1 MRRSALIE
9 RRYSSGGNQMSKL
22 GAVVEA
28 VEKHGR
34 FVLEQVKRARSDGRF
49 AHAVIERW
57 NKIKAETPIAKAP
70 TGLPL
75 PRLALPEID
84 EPGEIA
90 RYLFSEGLP
99 GEFPYLNG
107 AYREMY
113 LEPLREIET
122 GSYGNKKSS
131 NGDSNGAIAERVS
144 RAKTPE
150 PPTRPPLQEEPTR
163 LFSGLM
169 LAEDTNKRFHFL
181 SAHQR
186 SKRLSTAFDGPT
198 LYGIDSD
205 ADGVFGKIGEGGV
218 AVDTVEDMVRL
229 YGGFEL
235 GAPNF
240 SASMTISGP
249 APIIMAM
256 YIAAA
261 KRRFGPKVVPN
272 LRGTIQ
278 ADIFKE
284 VQAQNETIFPTE
296 ASLRFLCDMIEW
308 TTANMPRWYPV
319 SISGY
324 HIGEAG
330 ATPVQQAAYTLSNGF
345 AYAEMLTARGVSVD
359 QFAPRLSFFLDCGLD
374 VEYIALARVSRKIW
388 AIGMRDVFGAN
399 ARGQMFKLHTQTSG
413 RSLIA
418 AEFKNNL
425 TRTAAE
431 LMLAYM
437 NGTNSCHSNSADEP
451 FTTPSEEWIRLAAH
465 GQAILLEE
473 SGIFKHTMNML
484 SGSPG
489 MKAVERAVEKAI
501 LDEFR
506 EIESLGGVL
515 AAVEN
520 RYQRSQIQNAA
531 HRYEQQIY
539 DGTRPI
545 VGLNR
550 YRNGADEMPEIE
562 LARTPRAKQKLQVE
576 RLKKFKKKNAKKSK
590 SALDKLA
597 TVVERGENC
606 FPALLEAVEVCSLGQ
621 ITGRMQE
628 IVGRFRPMV

>member
-1 MRRSALIE
+1 
-9 RRYSSGGNQMSKL
+9 MSKL
-22 GAVVEA
+22 GRVVEA
-28 VEKHGR
+28 VEKYNQ
-34 FVLEQVKRARSDGRF
+34 FVLDEVKRARTNKKFGQQLL
-49 AHAVIERW
+49 ARW
-57 NKIKAETPIAKAP
+57 SEIKASTPIGEAP
-70 TGLPL
+70 TGLKL

-84 EPGEIA
+84 EAGEIA
-90 RYLFSEGLP
+90 RYLLGDGLP

-113 LEPLREIET
+113 LEPLRED
-122 GSYGNKKSS
+122 GSYGN
-131 NGDSNGAIAERVS
+131 GDRRNSHGKNGAAHNGKNGV
-144 RAKTPE
+144 AK
-150 PPTRPPLQEEPTR
+150 LQEAEEPTR
-163 LFSGLM
+163 LFSGM
-169 LAEDTNKRFHFL
+169 GLAEDTNERFHYL
-181 SAHQR
+181 GAHQR
-186 SKRLSTAFDGPT
+186 SKRLSTAFDGLT

-205 ADGVFGKIGEGGV
+205 APGVFGKIGEGGV
-218 AVDTVEDMVRL
+218 AVDTVEDMERL
-229 YGGFEL
+229 YAGFDM

-261 KRRFGPKVVPN
+261 KRRFGKNVVPK

-284 VQAQNETIFPTE
+284 VQAQNETIFPVE
-296 ASLRFLCDMIEW
+296 ASLRFLADMMEY
-308 TTANMPRWYPV
+308 TTREMPRWYPV

-345 AYAEMLTARGVSVD
+345 AYAEMMAARGLHVD
-359 QFAPRLSFFLDCGLD
+359 HFGPRLSFFLDCGLD
-374 VEYIALARVSRKIW
+374 VEYIALARVSRRIW
-388 AIGMRDVFGAN
+388 AIGMRDAFGAGSK
-399 ARGQMFKLHTQTSG
+399 AQMFKLHTQTSG
-413 RSLIA
+413 RSLVA
-418 AEFKNNL
+418 SEFKNNL

-465 GQAILLEE
+465 GQAILLDE

-489 MKAVERAVEKAI
+489 MKAVERAVEAAI
-501 LDEFR
+501 LEEFR
-506 EIESLGGVL
+506 QIESLGGVV
-515 AAVEN
+515 AAIEH

-531 HRYEQQIY
+531 HRYEEQIY

-545 VGLNR
+545 IALNK
-550 YRNGADEMPEIE
+550 YRNVNEEPPEVE
-562 LARTPRAKQKLQVE
+562 LVRTPRAKKQLQVD
-576 RLKKFKKKNAKKSK
+576 RLKKFKQRNAAKAKK
-590 SALDKLA
+590 ALEKLA
-597 TVVERGENC
+597 AVAETRENC
-606 FPALLEAVEVCSLGQ
+606 FPALLDAVEVCSLGQ
-621 ITGRMQE
+621 ISGRLQE

>member
-1 MRRSALIE
+1 MGRHRDKPQARPWGEKIVWANFEKRVVAAFVSNAGARDRRSP
-9 RRYSSGGNQMSKL
+9 RRVPLRPKKGKIMSKL
-22 GAVVEA
+22 GQVVES
-28 VEKHGR
+28 VENYNK
-34 FVLEQVKRARSDGRF
+34 FVLGQVKRARTDEKFGR
-49 AHAVIERW
+49 ELLGRW
-57 NKIKAETPIAKAP
+57 NDIKAKIPVTRTP

-90 RYLFSEGLP
+90 RYLFGEGLP
-99 GEFPYLNG
+99 GEFPYLNA

-113 LEPLREIET
+113 LEPVREVESFEKNAAKID
-122 GSYGNKKSS
+122 KKIPQ
-131 NGDSNGAIAERVS
+131 A
-144 RAKTPE
+144 
-150 PPTRPPLQEEPTR
+150 EEPTR

-169 LAEDTNKRFHFL
+169 LAEDTNERFHYL
-181 SAHQR
+181 TRHQR
-186 SKRLSTAFDGPT
+186 TQRLSTAFDGPT
-198 LYGIDSD
+198 LYGLDSD

-218 AVDTVEDMVRL
+218 AIDTVEDMVRL
-229 YGGFEL
+229 YDGFDL
-235 GAPNF
+235 GSPNF

-261 KRRFGPKVVPN
+261 KRRFGPRVVSK
-272 LRGTIQ
+272 LRGPIQ

-284 VQAQNETIFPTE
+284 VQAQNETIFPIE
-296 ASLRFLCDMIEW
+296 ASLRFLTDMVEF
-308 TTANMPRWYPV
+308 TTQEMPRWYPI

-330 ATPVQQAAYTLSNGF
+330 STPVQQAAYTLSNGF
-345 AYAEMLTARGVSVD
+345 AYAEMLSARGVPVD
-359 QFAPRLSFFLDCGLD
+359 QFGPRLSFFLDCGLD

-388 AIGMRDVFGAN
+388 AIGMRDVFGASP
-399 ARGQMFKLHTQTSG
+399 RGQMFKLHTQTSG

-451 FTTPSEEWIRLAAH
+451 FTTPSEDYVRLASHA
-465 GQAILLEE
+465 QSVILEE
-473 SGIFKHTMNML
+473 TGLFKHTMNML

-489 MKAVERAVEKAI
+489 MKAVERAVEAAI
-501 LDEFR
+501 LEEFR
-506 EIESLGGVL
+506 EIERLAGVL

-539 DGTRPI
+539 DETRPI
-545 VGLNR
+545 IGLNK
-550 YRNGADEMPEIE
+550 YRDGDDEPPEM
-562 LARTPRAKQKLQVE
+562 
-576 RLKKFKKKNAKKSK
+576 
-590 SALDKLA
+590 KLA
-597 TVVERGENC
+597 
-606 FPALLEAVEVCSLGQ
+606 P
-621 ITGRMQE
+621 
-628 IVGRFRPMV
+628 

>member
-1 MRRSALIE
+1 
-9 RRYSSGGNQMSKL
+9 MSKL
-22 GAVVEA
+22 GQVVEA

-34 FVLEQVKRARSDGRF
+34 FVLEQVKRARSDEKF
-49 AHAVIERW
+49 ARELSERW
-57 NKIKAETPIAKAP
+57 QMTKAGIPISRAP

-90 RYLFSEGLP
+90 RYLFGEGLP
-99 GEFPYLNG
+99 GEFPFLNG

-113 LEPLREIET
+113 LEPLERVGIED
-122 GSYGNKKSS
+122 GSYGNKKSP
-131 NGDSNGAIAERVS
+131 NGSRAQKNGA
-144 RAKTPE
+144 
-150 PPTRPPLQEEPTR
+150 RPPEEPTR

-218 AVDTVEDMVRL
+218 AIDTLEDMVRL
-229 YGGFEL
+229 YDGFDL
-235 GAPNF
+235 GSANF

-261 KRRFGPKVVPN
+261 TRRFGSKVVPK

-284 VQAQNETIFPTE
+284 VQAQNETIFPIE
-296 ASLRFLCDMIEW
+296 ASLRFLTDMVEF
-308 TTANMPRWYPV
+308 TTRKLPRWYPI

-330 ATPVQQAAYTLSNGF
+330 STPVQQAAYTLSNGF
-345 AYAEMLTARGVSVD
+345 AYAEMFAGRGIPVD
-359 QFAPRLSFFLDCGLD
+359 QFGPRLSFFLDCGLD
-374 VEYIALARVSRKIW
+374 AEYIALARVSRRIW
-388 AIGMRDVFGAN
+388 AIGMRDAYGAGP
-399 ARGQMFKLHTQTSG
+399 RGQLFKLHTQTSG

-425 TRTAAE
+425 TDTAAE

-437 NGTNSCHSNSADEP
+437 NATNSCHSNSADEP

-501 LDEFR
+501 LEEFR
-506 EIESLGGVL
+506 QIEEMGGVL

-545 VGLNR
+545 VALNR
-550 YRNGADEMPEIE
+550 YRNGADEVPDIE
-562 LARTPRAKQKLQVE
+562 LARTPKAKQQLQIN
-576 RLKKFKKKNAKKSK
+576 RLAKFKKKNAEKAKR
-590 SALDKLA
+590 ALQKLGD
-597 TVVERGENC
+597 VVERGENC
-606 FPALLEAVEVCSLGQ
+606 FPALLEAAEVCSLGQ
-621 ITGRMQE
+621 ITGRLQE
-628 IVGRFRPMV
+628 LVGRFRPMV

>member
-1 MRRSALIE
+1 
-9 RRYSSGGNQMSKL
+9 MSKL
-22 GAVVEA
+22 GQVVEA
-28 VEKHGR
+28 VEKYNQ
-34 FVLEQVKRARSDGRF
+34 FVLDQVKRARSDEKFGREL
-49 AHAVIERW
+49 INRW
-57 NKIKAETPIAKAP
+57 NETKAKTPVMQTP

-90 RYLFSEGLP
+90 RYLFGEGLP
-99 GEFPYLNG
+99 GEFPFLNG

-113 LEPLREIET
+113 LEPVREIESA
-122 GSYGNKKSS
+122 SYGKKTLA
-131 NGDSNGAIAERVS
+131 NGAKQKADGNG
-144 RAKTPE
+144 A
-150 PPTRPPLQEEPTR
+150 RPPEEPTR

-169 LAEDTNKRFHFL
+169 LAEDTNERFHYL
-181 SAHQR
+181 TQHQR
-186 SKRLSTAFDGPT
+186 THRLSTAFDGPT

-218 AVDTVEDMVRL
+218 AIDTVEDMMRL
-229 YGGFEL
+229 YDGFDL
-235 GAPNF
+235 GSPNF

-261 KRRFGPKVVPN
+261 KRRFGSKVVPK

-284 VQAQNETIFPTE
+284 VQAQNETIFPIE
-296 ASLRFLCDMIEW
+296 ASLRFLTDMVEF
-308 TTANMPRWYPV
+308 TTREMPRWYPI

-330 ATPVQQAAYTLSNGF
+330 STPVQQAAYTLSNGF
-345 AYAEMLTARGVSVD
+345 AYAEMFAARGIPVD
-359 QFAPRLSFFLDCGLD
+359 QFGPRLSFFLDCGLD
-374 VEYIALARVSRKIW
+374 AEYIALARVSRRIW
-388 AIGMRDVFGAN
+388 AIGMRDAFN
-399 ARGQMFKLHTQTSG
+399 AGPRGQLFKLHTQTSG

-437 NGTNSCHSNSADEP
+437 NATNSCHSNSADEP

-489 MKAVERAVEKAI
+489 MKAVERSVEAAI

-506 EIESLGGVL
+506 EIERLGGVL
-515 AAVEN
+515 AAVED

-545 VGLNR
+545 IALNK
-550 YRNGADEMPEIE
+550 YRNGSDEDMPEVK
-562 LARTPRAKQKLQVE
+562 LARTPRKKQQLQVD
-576 RLKKFKKKNAKKSK
+576 RLVKFKKKNAEKAKRV
-590 SALDKLA
+590 LDKLA
-597 TVVERGENC
+597 AVAESGKNC
-606 FPALLEAVEVCSLGQ
+606 FPALLDAVEVCSLGQ
-621 ITGRMQE
+621 ITGRLQE
-628 IVGRFRPMV
+628 VVGRFRPMV

>member
-1 MRRSALIE
+1 
-9 RRYSSGGNQMSKL
+9 MSKL

-28 VEKHGR
+28 VEKHGS
-34 FVLEQVKRARSDGRF
+34 FVLEQVKRARSDEKF
-49 AHAVIERW
+49 AQAVTERW
-57 NKIKAETPIAKAP
+57 NKVKAEIPIAKAP

-90 RYLFSEGLP
+90 RYLFGEGLP

-122 GSYGNKKSS
+122 GSYGNRKSP
-131 NGDSNGAIAERVS
+131 NGDSHDGAGRVS
-144 RAKTPE
+144 RAKIPE
-150 PPTRPPLQEEPTR
+150 RPARPPLQEEPTR

-205 ADGVFGKIGEGGV
+205 GDGVFGKIGEGGV

-229 YGGFEL
+229 YDGFDL
-235 GAPNF
+235 GSPDF

-261 KRRFGPKVVPN
+261 KRRFGSDVVPK

-284 VQAQNETIFPTE
+284 VQAQNETIFPIE
-296 ASLRFLCDMIEW
+296 ASLRFLGDMMEW
-308 TTANMPRWYPV
+308 TMRNMPRWYPV

-330 ATPVQQAAYTLSNGF
+330 STPVQQAAYTLSNGF
-345 AYAEMLTARGVSVD
+345 AYAEMMADRGMSAD
-359 QFAPRLSFFLDCGLD
+359 EFGPRLSFFLDCGLD
-374 VEYIALARVSRKIW
+374 VEYIALTRVSRRIW
-388 AIGMRDVFGAN
+388 AIGMREVFGAGPK
-399 ARGQMFKLHTQTSG
+399 AQLYKVHTQTSG
-413 RSLIA
+413 RSLVA
-418 AEFKNNL
+418 AEFRNNL

-489 MKAVERAVEKAI
+489 MKAVERAVEAAI

-506 EIESLGGVL
+506 EIERLGGVL
-515 AAVEN
+515 AAVED
-520 RYQRSQIQNAA
+520 RFQRSQIQNAA

-545 VGLNR
+545 IGLNK
-550 YRNGADEMPEIE
+550 YRNGEENAPEIK
-562 LARTPRAKQKLQVE
+562 LARTPRAKQQLQVD
-576 RLKKFKKKNAKKSK
+576 RLTKFKKKNAEKAKR
-590 SALDKLA
+590 ALDELA
-597 TVVERGENC
+597 AVAERGKNV
-606 FPALLEAVEVCSLGQ
+606 FPALLEAAEVCSLGQ
-621 ITGRMQE
+621 ITGRLQE
-628 IVGRFRPMV
+628 VVGRFRPMV

>member
-1 MRRSALIE
+1 
-9 RRYSSGGNQMSKL
+9 MSKL
-22 GAVVEA
+22 GQVVESI
-28 VEKHGR
+28 EKYNK
-34 FVLEQVKRARSDGRF
+34 FVLDQVKRARNDQRFGRE
-49 AHAVIERW
+49 VLGRW
-57 NKIKAETPIAKAP
+57 NDVKAKIPVARTP

-84 EPGEIA
+84 EPGEVA
-90 RYLFSEGLP
+90 RYLFGEGLP
-99 GEFPYLNG
+99 GEFPFLNG

-113 LEPLREIET
+113 LEPIREIE
-122 GSYGNKKSS
+122 SFEK
-131 NGDSNGAIAERVS
+131 NGEIQQRST
-144 RAKTPE
+144 RA
-150 PPTRPPLQEEPTR
+150 PLPQAEEPTR

-169 LAEDTNKRFHFL
+169 LAEDTNERFHYL
-181 SAHQR
+181 TRHQR
-186 SKRLSTAFDGPT
+186 THRLSTAFDGPT

-218 AVDTVEDMVRL
+218 AIDTVEDMVRL
-229 YGGFEL
+229 YDGFDL
-235 GAPNF
+235 GSPNF

-261 KRRFGPKVVPN
+261 KRRFGPKVVPK

-284 VQAQNETIFPTE
+284 VQAQNETIFPIE
-296 ASLRFLCDMIEW
+296 ASLRFLTDMVEF
-308 TTANMPRWYPV
+308 TTREMPRWYPI

-330 ATPVQQAAYTLSNGF
+330 STPVQQAAYTLSNGF
-345 AYAEMLTARGVSVD
+345 AYAEMFAARGIPVD
-359 QFAPRLSFFLDCGLD
+359 QFGPRLSFFLDCGLD
-374 VEYIALARVSRKIW
+374 VEYIALARVSRRIW
-388 AIGMRDVFGAN
+388 AIGMRDVFGAGPR
-399 ARGQMFKLHTQTSG
+399 AQLFKLHTQTSG

-437 NGTNSCHSNSADEP
+437 NATNSCHSNSADEP

-489 MKAVERAVEKAI
+489 MKAVERSVETAI

-506 EIESLGGVL
+506 EIERLGGVL
-515 AAVEN
+515 AAVED

-539 DGTRPI
+539 NGTRPVI
-545 VGLNR
+545 GLNR
-550 YRNGADEMPEIE
+550 YRDSEDDTPEVK
-562 LARTPRAKQKLQVE
+562 LARTPRKKQELQVD
-576 RLKKFKKKNAKKSK
+576 RLAKFKKKNADKVNH
-590 SALDKLA
+590 ALDKLA
-597 TVVERGENC
+597 EVVERGENC
-606 FPALLEAVEVCSLGQ
+606 FATLLEAAEVCSLGQ
-621 ITGRMQE
+621 ITGRLQE
-628 IVGRFRPMV
+628 VVGRFRPMV

>member
-1 MRRSALIE
+1 
-9 RRYSSGGNQMSKL
+9 MSKL
-22 GAVVEA
+22 GAVVES
-28 VEKHGR
+28 VEKHER
-34 FVLEQVKRARSDGRF
+34 FVHQQVQRARSDRDFGR
-49 AHAVIERW
+49 EMTEKW
-57 NKIKAETPIAKAP
+57 NKIKSEIPTSRAP
-70 TGLPL
+70 TGLVL

-84 EPGEIA
+84 EAGEIA
-90 RYLFSEGLP
+90 RYLFGDGLP

-113 LEPLREIET
+113 LEPLPEIET
-122 GSYGNKKSS
+122 GSFGNAKSS
-131 NGDSNGAIAERVS
+131 NGANGRAAKNGAKAAG
-144 RAKTPE
+144 AKPKVQ
-150 PPTRPPLQEEPTR
+150 PQEEPTR

-229 YGGFEL
+229 YDGFEV

-261 KRRFGPKVVPN
+261 KRRFGSKVVPD

-284 VQAQNETIFPTE
+284 VQAQNETIFPIE
-296 ASLRFLCDMIEW
+296 ASLRFLLDMIEW
-308 TTANMPRWYPV
+308 TAANMPRWYPV

-330 ATPVQQAAYTLSNGF
+330 STPVQQAAYTLSNGF
-345 AYAEMLTARGVSVD
+345 AYAEMLAARGVPVD

-374 VEYIALARVSRKIW
+374 VEYIALSRVSRKIW
-388 AIGMRDVFGAN
+388 AIGMRDVFGASS
-399 ARGQMFKLHTQTSG
+399 RGQMFKLHTQTSG

-484 SGSPG
+484 TGSPG
-489 MKAVERAVEKAI
+489 MKAVERAVETAI
-501 LDEFR
+501 LEEFR
-506 EIESLGGVL
+506 QIESLGGVMG
-515 AAVEN
+515 AIEN

-545 VGLNR
+545 VGLTR
-550 YRNGADEMPEIE
+550 YRDADEEPPKIE
-562 LARTPRAKQKLQVE
+562 LVRTPRSKQQLQIN
-576 RLKKFKKKNAKKSK
+576 RLKQFKKKHAGKADK
-590 SALDKLA
+590 ALDKLE
-597 TVVERGENC
+597 TVVESGENT
-606 FPALLEAVEVCSLGQ
+606 FPALMEAVEVCSLGQ
-621 ITGRMQE
+621 ITERLQE
-628 IVGRFRPMV
+628 VVGHFRPMV

>member
-1 MRRSALIE
+1 
-9 RRYSSGGNQMSKL
+9 MSKL
-22 GAVVEA
+22 GAVIES
-28 VEKHGR
+28 VEKR
-34 FVLEQVKRARSDGRF
+34 NQFVLEQVKRARTDKQF
-49 AHAVIERW
+49 AQQVIDRW
-57 NKIKAETPIAKAP
+57 QEIKSGIPISKTP

-90 RYLFSEGLP
+90 RYLFGDGLP

-113 LEPLREIET
+113 LEPLVEIET
-122 GSYGNKKSS
+122 GSYSNTKSR
-131 NGDSNGAIAERVS
+131 NGANGHAKRNGAKSNGAK
-144 RAKTPE
+144 AKVE
-150 PPTRPPLQEEPTR
+150 PQEEPTR

-229 YGGFEL
+229 YDGFEV

-308 TTANMPRWYPV
+308 TTTHMPRWYPV

-330 ATPVQQAAYTLSNGF
+330 STPVQQAAYTLSNGF
-345 AYAEMLTARGVSVD
+345 AYAEMLAARGVPVD

-374 VEYIALARVSRKIW
+374 VEYIALSRVSRKIW
-388 AIGMRDVFGAN
+388 AIGMRDVFGASP
-399 ARGQMFKLHTQTSG
+399 RGQMFKLHTQTSG

-489 MKAVERAVEKAI
+489 MKAVERSVEKAI

-506 EIESLGGVL
+506 EIESLGGVMG
-515 AAVEN
+515 AVEN

-545 VGLNR
+545 VGLTR
-550 YRNGADEMPEIE
+550 YRDVDEEPPEIE
-562 LARTPRAKQKLQVE
+562 LARTPRARQQLQIN
-576 RLKKFKKKNAKKSK
+576 RLKQFKKKHADKAQK
-590 SALDKLA
+590 ALDKLA
-597 TVVERGENC
+597 AVVESGDNT

-621 ITGRMQE
+621 ITGCLQE

>member
-1 MRRSALIE
+1 MARNEKRGIIT
-9 RRYSSGGNQMSKL
+9 MSKL
-22 GAVVEA
+22 GQVVES
-28 VEKHGR
+28 VEKYNK
-34 FVLEQVKRARSDGRF
+34 FVLDQVKRARANEKFG
-49 AHAVIERW
+49 HELVNRW
-57 NKIKAETPIAKAP
+57 NEIKAKTPLTHTP

-90 RYLFSEGLP
+90 RYLFGEGIP
-99 GEFPYLNG
+99 GEFPFLNG

-113 LEPLREIET
+113 LEPVREIEA
-122 GSYGNKKSS
+122 GSYGKKTST
-131 NGDSNGAIAERVS
+131 NGATKKATGNG
-144 RAKTPE
+144 AQ
-150 PPTRPPLQEEPTR
+150 PPEEPTR

-169 LAEDTNKRFHFL
+169 LAEDTNERFHYL
-181 SAHQR
+181 TQHQR
-186 SKRLSTAFDGPT
+186 THRLSTAFDGPT

-218 AVDTVEDMVRL
+218 AIDTIEDMVRL
-229 YGGFEL
+229 YDGFDL
-235 GAPNF
+235 GSPNF

-261 KRRFGPKVVPN
+261 KRRFGPKVVPK

-284 VQAQNETIFPTE
+284 VQAQNETIFPIE
-296 ASLRFLCDMIEW
+296 ASLRFLTDMVEF
-308 TTANMPRWYPV
+308 TTREMPRWYPI

-330 ATPVQQAAYTLSNGF
+330 STPVQQAAYTLSNGF
-345 AYAEMLTARGVSVD
+345 AYAEMFAARGIPVD
-359 QFAPRLSFFLDCGLD
+359 QFGPRLSFFLDCGLD
-374 VEYIALARVSRKIW
+374 AEYIALARVSRRIW
-388 AIGMRDVFGAN
+388 AIGMRDVFGAGP
-399 ARGQMFKLHTQTSG
+399 RGQLYKLHTQTSG

-437 NGTNSCHSNSADEP
+437 NATNSCHSNSADEP

-489 MKAVERAVEKAI
+489 MKAVERAVEAAI

-506 EIESLGGVL
+506 EIERLGGVL
-515 AAVEN
+515 AAVED
-520 RYQRSQIQNAA
+520 RFQRSQIQNAA

-545 VGLNR
+545 IGLNK
-550 YRNGADEMPEIE
+550 YRNGEDDAPKIK
-562 LARTPRAKQKLQVE
+562 LARTPRVKQQLQVD
-576 RLKKFKKKNAKKSK
+576 RLAKFKKKNAEKAKR
-590 SALDKLA
+590 ALDKLVD
-597 TVVERGENC
+597 VVERGENC
-606 FPALLEAVEVCSLGQ
+606 FPTLLEAVEVSSLGQ
-621 ITGRMQE
+621 ITGRLQE
-628 IVGRFRPMV
+628 VVGRFRPMV

>member
-1 MRRSALIE
+1 
-9 RRYSSGGNQMSKL
+9 MSKL
-22 GAVVEA
+22 GQVVEA

-34 FVLEQVKRARSDGRF
+34 FVLEQVKRARSDEKFGRELS
-49 AHAVIERW
+49 ERW
-57 NKIKAETPIAKAP
+57 QKTKADIPTSHAP

-90 RYLFSEGLP
+90 RYLFGEGLP
-99 GEFPYLNG
+99 GEFPFLNG

-113 LEPLREIET
+113 LNPLERARIED
-122 GSYGNKKSS
+122 GSYGNKKSP
-131 NGDSNGAIAERVS
+131 NGSRAQKNGA
-144 RAKTPE
+144 
-150 PPTRPPLQEEPTR
+150 RPPEEPTR

-229 YGGFEL
+229 YEGFEL
-235 GAPNF
+235 GSPDF

-261 KRRFGPKVVPN
+261 KRRFGPSVVPK

-308 TTANMPRWYPV
+308 TTREMPRWYPV

-345 AYAEMLTARGVSVD
+345 AYAEMLAARGIPVD

-374 VEYIALARVSRKIW
+374 VEYVALARVSRKIW
-388 AIGMRDVFGAN
+388 AIGMRDVFGASS
-399 ARGQMFKLHTQTSG
+399 RGQMFKLHTQTSG

-506 EIESLGGVL
+506 QVEELGGVL

-531 HRYEQQIY
+531 HRYERQIY

-550 YRNGADEMPEIE
+550 YRDGADEMPEIE
-562 LARTPRAKQKLQVE
+562 LARTPRSKQQLQVT
-576 RLKKFKKKNAKKSK
+576 RLAKFKKKNAEKAKR
-590 SALDKLA
+590 ALQKLGDI
-597 TVVERGENC
+597 VERGENC
-606 FPALLEAVEVCSLGQ
+606 FPALLEAAEVCSLGQ
-621 ITGRMQE
+621 ITGRLQE
-628 IVGRFRPMV
+628 VVGRFRPMV

>member
-1 MRRSALIE
+1 
-9 RRYSSGGNQMSKL
+9 MSKL
-22 GAVVEA
+22 GQVVES
-28 VEKHGR
+28 VDKYNK
-34 FVLEQVKRARSDGRF
+34 FVLDQVKRARTDKDFGRDL
-49 AHAVIERW
+49 VGRW
-57 NKIKAETPIAKAP
+57 NDIKAKIPTTRTP
-70 TGLPL
+70 TGIPL

-84 EPGEIA
+84 EAGEIA
-90 RYLFSEGLP
+90 RFLFGEGLP

-113 LEPLREIET
+113 LEPIREVESLEKN
-122 GSYGNKKSS
+122 GESKKS
-131 NGDSNGAIAERVS
+131 AAKKIAP
-144 RAKTPE
+144 A
-150 PPTRPPLQEEPTR
+150 EEPTR

-169 LAEDTNKRFHFL
+169 LAEDTNERFHFL
-181 SAHQR
+181 TAHQR
-186 SKRLSTAFDGPT
+186 THRLSTAFDGPT

-218 AVDTVEDMVRL
+218 AIDTVEDMIRL
-229 YGGFEL
+229 YDGFDL
-235 GAPNF
+235 GSPDF

-261 KRRFGPKVVPN
+261 KRRFGPSVVPK
-272 LRGTIQ
+272 LRGTVQ

-284 VQAQNETIFPTE
+284 VQAQNETIFPIE
-296 ASLRFLCDMIEW
+296 PSLRFLTDMVEF
-308 TTANMPRWYPV
+308 TSREMPRWYPI

-330 ATPVQQAAYTLSNGF
+330 STPVQQAAYTLSNGF
-345 AYAEMLTARGVSVD
+345 AYAEMFSARGIPID
-359 QFAPRLSFFLDCGLD
+359 QFGPRLSFFLDCGLD
-374 VEYIALARVSRKIW
+374 VEYIALARVSRRIW
-388 AIGMRDVFGAN
+388 AIGMRDVFAAGPKA
-399 ARGQMFKLHTQTSG
+399 QLYKLHTQTSG

-437 NGTNSCHSNSADEP
+437 NATNSSHSNSADEP

-465 GQAILLEE
+465 SQAILLEE

-489 MKAVERAVEKAI
+489 MKAVERAVEAAI
-501 LDEFR
+501 LEEFR
-506 EIESLGGVL
+506 EIERLGGVL
-515 AAVEN
+515 SAVED
-520 RYQRSQIQNAA
+520 RYQRSQIQSAA

-545 VGLNR
+545 IALNK
-550 YRNGADEMPEIE
+550 YRNGNDEDMPEVK
-562 LARTPRAKQKLQVE
+562 LARTPRKKQQLQVD
-576 RLKKFKKKNAKKSK
+576 RLTKFKKKNAEKSK
-590 SALDKLA
+590 RALDKLA
-597 TVVERGENC
+597 AVAESGKNC
-606 FPALLEAVEVCSLGQ
+606 FPALLDAVEVCSLGQ
-621 ITGRMQE
+621 ITGRLQE
-628 IVGRFRPMV
+628 VVGRFRPMV